1 MRSERGS
8 ATVELVVLVPVLMV
22 MVLFVVFAGR
32 STQTSVAVR
41 QAADSGARAASMVHP
56 SRMDAVGRTAVI
68 DSLDQNG
75 VHCLDTM
82 VNVALDRDSTV
93 RSVLVEVECTLDQR
107 GLELLGLDK
116 RTMYAKSI
124 EVIDV
129 WRVD

>member
-8 ATVELVVLVPVLMV
+8 ASVELVVLTPVLMF

-82 VNVALDRDSTV
+82 VNVALDHDSTV
-93 RSVLVEVECTLDQR
+93 RSVLVEVECMLDQR
-107 GLELLGLDK
+107 GLELLGLEK

>member
-1 MRSERGS
+1 MKSEQGS
-8 ATVELVVLVPVLMV
+8 ASVELVVLVPVLMV

-32 STQTSVAVR
+32 STQTAVAVR

-56 SRMDAVGRTAVI
+56 SRMEAVGRTAVI
-68 DSLDQNG
+68 TSLDGNG
-75 VHCLDTM
+75 VHCVNPM
-82 VNVALDRDSTV
+82 INVAIDRDSTV

-107 GLELLGLDK
+107 GVELLGLK
-116 RTMYAKSI
+116 QRTLYAKSI